1 MITIQDRLRHPHSAV
16 AFERAAK
23 EAADR
28 IDALENEMA
37 RIRELW
43 EADQIESSEQR
54 TQIHQLRAQV
64 ETLTKDAERY
74 QWLLNDGTTRFWGQC
89 SLMDPGDVEEAIDAA
104 IAALRKKE
112 RLREQIRARKAQK
125 EQI

>member
-1 MITIQDRLRHPHSAV
+1 MTLQERLCNSPKNSDCL
-16 AFERAAK
+16 

-64 ETLTKDAERY
+64 ETLTKDAVRY
-74 QWLLNDGTTRFWGQC
+74 QWLRHGDNDKIILHVAYLPRNEN
-89 SLMDPGDVEEAIDAA
+89 LDVVIDTAM
-104 IAALRKKE
+104 
-112 RLREQIRARKAQK
+112 K
-125 EQI
+125 EQV